1 MVGVCEHC
9 KSTYKYIG
17 ISIYINGSTG
27 VRVRPTGNLLMDVE
41 RNGSVSKSDRELNK
55 FRKSLGIRLCV
66 VVVESLVKTRNRRGL
81 TLAMRQQQHN

>member
-1 MVGVCEHC
+1 MARL
-9 KSTYKYIG
+9 
-17 ISIYINGSTG
+17 GSE
-27 VRVRPTGNLLMDVE
+27 TGNLLMDVE

-81 TLAMRQQQHN
+81 TLAMRQQQQHN